1 MRYLLTLLIALL
13 VPTAA
18 LAKAECRDDRK
29 SSVQA
34 WKKLNFG
41 LV

>member
-1 MRYLLTLLIALL
+1 MRYLLTLMIALL

-18 LAKAECRDDRK
+18 LARENAETTEK